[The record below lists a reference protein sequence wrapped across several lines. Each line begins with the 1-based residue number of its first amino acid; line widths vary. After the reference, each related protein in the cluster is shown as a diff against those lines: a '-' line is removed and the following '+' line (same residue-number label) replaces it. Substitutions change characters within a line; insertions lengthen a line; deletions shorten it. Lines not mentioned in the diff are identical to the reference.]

1 MTKTISLIFSL
12 IVLGTIPFVFA
23 DSEHEKI
30 EFAAYLEETLGH
42 FWALEKNLDENNSE
56 LALVHATHPIAELY
70 DLMRPQL
77 QKVDPQLDSDIKST
91 LLDLQNKANTDVTR
105 EQAQTA
111 IDDAKELVERARMLV
126 VGDEI
131 GDKTETKLVLMKG
144 LLETSI
150 VEYGEAVS
158 DGIITEMAEFQ
169 DGSAFVWRSQQIFDE
184 IKTDIPEHEAEEI
197 EEIYE
202 LLWNAYDQRADPTEV
217 DTLAGGIVHEIDEIL
232 GIEREENELLAYVE
246 TIEDLLTQTKNEYS
260 LGNSDKA
267 LSLATKAYLD
277 NYEFIEGPISQ
288 SGNPQLMKEVE
299 FMLREELRNM
309 IKANSPSSEVNAKVD
324 LILDKMETIEEIFE
338 NAEINLQPSDGSCCG
353 MHMRGHHGMHH
364 SPHMQFKSGVSPS
377 EVICNEGMHLMMK
390 LSNGA
395 PVCLNPSSVERLVAR
410 GYCSNF

>member
-12 IVLGTIPFVFA
+12 VILGTIPFTFA
-23 DSEHEKI
+23 DSEYEKV
-30 EFAAYLEETLGH
+30 EFAGYLEETLGH

-70 DLMRPQL
+70 DLMSPQL
-77 QKVDPQLDSDIKST
+77 QAVDPQLDSDIKST

-105 EQAQTA
+105 EQAQMA
-111 IDDAKELVERARMLV
+111 IDEAKELVEKARMLV

-131 GDKTETKLVLMKG
+131 SDKTETKLVLIKG

-150 VEYGEAVS
+150 AEYGEAVS
-158 DGIITEMAEFQ
+158 DGIINEMAEFQ

-202 LLWNAYDQRADPTEV
+202 SLWTAYDDRADPDEV

-232 GIEREENELLAYVE
+232 GIEGEENEMLEYVE
-246 TIEDLLTQTKNEYS
+246 TIEDLLTKTKNEYS
-260 LGNSDKA
+260 SGNSDVA

-277 NYEFIEGPISQ
+277 NYEFIEGPLAQ
-288 SGNPQLMKEVE
+288 SGNSQLMREVE
-299 FMLREELRNM
+299 IMLREELRNM
-309 IKANSPSSEVNAKVD
+309 IKSNSPSSEINAKVD
-324 LILDKMETIEEIFE
+324 SILDKMETIEEIFE
-338 NAEINLQPSDGSCCG
+338 STEITFQQSDRGCCG
-353 MHMRGHHGMHH
+353 MHMGKHHGMHH
-364 SPHMQFKSGVSPS
+364 SPHMQFKSGVNPS
-377 EVICNEGMHLMMK
+377 EVICNQGMHLMMK

-395 PVCLNPSSVERLVAR
+395 PVCLNPLSVERLVAR